1 MYSKLLLWFATKMG
15 FCMYLSKSRSIFM
28 FVRYFCLNF
37 DVILYCSSIIMFCSW
52 YLTGVFKNSDRKTN
66 FGPCPAD
73 ETKTGKFYQLFQS
86 STNQSFTKKS
96 TYQFFFQKVHFLL
109 GILPI
114 IIIKSWN
121 KTSIIFLKIEMSLSH
136 RLD

>member
-1 MYSKLLLWFATKMG
+1 MLWFATKMG

-28 FVRYFCLNF
+28 FVRYICLNF

-66 FGPCPAD
+66 FEPCPA
-73 ETKTGKFYQLFQS
+73 ECWRNQNGEIL
-86 STNQSFTKKS
+86 STFSKLNKSVIYKKEHLPFFFKKS
-96 TYQFFFQKVHFLL
+96 R
-109 GILPI
+109 ILPI

-121 KTSIIFLKIEMSLSH
+121 TLGRHYREKRKREIGLREISRKK
-136 RLD
+136 